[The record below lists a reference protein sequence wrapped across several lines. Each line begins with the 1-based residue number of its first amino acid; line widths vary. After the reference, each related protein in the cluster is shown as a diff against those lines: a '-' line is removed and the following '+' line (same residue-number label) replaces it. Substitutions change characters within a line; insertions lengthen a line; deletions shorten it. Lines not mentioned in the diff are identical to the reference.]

1 MSLIPHCRVFDKLD
15 VCDMQDTVD
24 KELVTMSRMRII
36 EPSTSAYASH
46 VVIVRKTD
54 GTELA

>member
-1 MSLIPHCRVFDKLD
+1 
-15 VCDMQDTVD
+15 MQDTVD